1 MTYLQLEKA
10 PTEDL
15 PFEFNFDVGDFG
27 PLFDSD
33 PIDAAACTV
42 KDWSDASVVGLT
54 LGSPAVS
61 GKVVQVRISGGT
73 HGVDYQLKI
82 KAVSTTQ
89 DYDAEIFALMRVRR
103 PTVP

>member
-1 MTYLQLEKA
+1 MNYITIEKA

-15 PFEFNFDVGDFG
+15 PFEFNFGVGDFDG
-27 PLFDSD
+27 VFTTD
-33 PIDAAACTV
+33 PIDPAACTV

-54 LGSPAVS
+54 LGTPAVS

-73 HGVDYQLKI
+73 DGADYQLKV
-82 KAVSTTQ
+82 KAVSTTN
-89 DYDAEIFALMRVRR
+89 DYDAEIFALMKVRR